1 MKAEDRQML
10 EKVNNNW
17 FFASVV
23 AVLITIG
30 NAYLLASDIF
40 SGNAIDVDRD
50 LKLSVVLV
58 ILIVASWFLIRKYQQ
73 SKEQLKKE

>member
-1 MKAEDRQML
+1 MNAQDRKML
-10 EKVNNNW
+10 EQVNSNW
-17 FFASVV
+17 LIGSVI

-30 NAYLLASDIF
+30 DAYLLVADIF

-58 ILIVASWFLIRKYQQ
+58 ILIVVSWFLVRRYQQ
-73 SKEQLKKE
+73 SKEQLSKE